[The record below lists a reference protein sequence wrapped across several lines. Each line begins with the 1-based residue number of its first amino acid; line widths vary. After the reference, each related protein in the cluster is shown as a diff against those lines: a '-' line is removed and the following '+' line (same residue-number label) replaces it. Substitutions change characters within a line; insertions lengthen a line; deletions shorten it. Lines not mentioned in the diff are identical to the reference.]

1 MKMSRRE
8 RKIFEAGKRAGF
20 EVGFGA
26 GYEKGLYDGNPFNAI
41 VEATKTLAVTLN
53 EKLKDP
59 AFIEYLERQRDLFDD
74 VLEIEEGK
82 K

>member
-8 RKIFEAGKRAGF
+8 RRIFEAGKRAGF
-20 EVGFGA
+20 EVGYEI

-41 VEATKTLAVTLN
+41 IEAAKTLTVPLN

-59 AFIEYLERQRDLFDD
+59 AFIEYLKEQGDLYDG
-74 VLEIEEGK
+74 VLEIEEGNK
-82 K
+82 